1 MCFKELKSM
10 GEKMINE
17 NKIMEVKGTCSQRA
31 QGVFHFRSR
40 PFFSCRIF
48 AIFFILMSLVSC
60 KSEKKLEQY
69 SAIYSER
76 PTVIYVAPLNDLSMR
91 RAVRTPEDSLYNI
104 SLNIAAR
111 QLFLTASDP
120 LVYNGYYVPGPLSS
134 AQIAATEW
142 RTGKQLRNDSIPDY
156 KTDLGIDAVLFITVH
171 NWANTSNSWTVE
183 AEYVLRSTVSN
194 NELLHVS
201 VAAKKILPTD
211 FKGNPLPL
219 RDDEAFALKYGCDL
233 ETAQRCRL
241 VETLNKFVLKDLPA
255 GKRAREHRTERYI
268 RSHPEYF
275 NLVIHPDG
283 SVQMQQTEMFTELTE
298 QD

>member
-1 MCFKELKSM
+1 MKRNRL
-10 GEKMINE
+10 I
-17 NKIMEVKGTCSQRA
+17 V
-31 QGVFHFRSR
+31 
-40 PFFSCRIF
+40 
-48 AIFFILMSLVSC
+48 ILLAMVVLASC

-69 SAIYSER
+69 SEIYKER
-76 PTVIYVAPLNDLSMR
+76 PTVIYVAPLNDLSLR
-91 RAVRTPEDSLYNI
+91 RAVRTPEDSLYNL
-104 SLNIAAR
+104 SLNIAAQ
-111 QLFLTASDP
+111 QLFLTATDP
-120 LVYNGYYVPGPLSS
+120 LVFNGYYVPGPLAS

-142 RTGKQLRNDSIPDY
+142 RTGKQLRNENINDY
-156 KTDLGIDAVLFITVH
+156 KTDLGIDAVLFITIH
-171 NWANTSNSWTVE
+171 SWANTSNSWTVE
-183 AEYVLRSTVSN
+183 TEYVLRSALSN

-211 FKGNPLPL
+211 FKGNPIPL
-219 RDDEAFALKYGCDL
+219 GEDKVFAQKYGCDL

-241 VETLNKFVLKDLPA
+241 VETLNKFVLKDLPT

-283 SVQMQQTEMFTELTE
+283 SVQMQQTEMYQELTE